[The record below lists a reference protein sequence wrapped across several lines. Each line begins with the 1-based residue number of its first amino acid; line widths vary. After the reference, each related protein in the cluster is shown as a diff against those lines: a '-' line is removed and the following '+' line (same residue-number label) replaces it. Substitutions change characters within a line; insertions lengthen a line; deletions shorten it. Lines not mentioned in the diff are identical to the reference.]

1 MEEPI
6 NNKNSKPQEQMQE
19 QTRECTRE
27 QVCDQAVAAGE
38 RALRSLRRTKDDLKA
53 AGKYGLWDMF
63 GGGFLSGAM
72 KHSKVDSAKAAM
84 AKTRDSMAEFHG
96 LMDVLGASLQQKE
109 DIGEFIKFADYFV
122 EKPMADWAVQS
133 RLSDAGVQLSI
144 AADRL
149 EHLLSG
155 VGEDI

>member
-1 MEEPI
+1 MVEPI
-6 NNKNSKPQEQMQE
+6 NNENLKSPES
-19 QTRECTRE
+19 TR
-27 QVCDQAVAAGE
+27 VQAAAAGE
-38 RALRSLRRTKDDLKA
+38 RALRSLHRTRDDLKA

-84 AKTRDSMAEFHG
+84 SKTRDCMAEFYG
-96 LMDVLGASLQQKE
+96 LMDILGASGQQKA

-149 EHLLSG
+149 EHLLSD
-155 VGEDI
+155 VREDI